1 MFKLR
6 IDTDPEW
13 ATYILGEMDA
23 FLLDH
28 AACERKAAATGSKL
42 ALKYADRLELV
53 EAMQEFV
60 AEETQHFEQVCA
72 LLESRG
78 LKFEGRI
85 KDPYAIGLRKML
97 RSGEPEQLLDRLLL
111 CATIEAR
118 SCERFELLLNVMQ
131 EGPIKELYLELTR
144 SEARHRGLFVRLAK
158 LYFPPKDVDARLDEF
173 LDYEADLIETLP
185 LRPAVH

>member
-6 IDTDPEW
+6 IDTAPEW
-13 ATYILGEMDA
+13 ATYVLGKMDT

-28 AACERKAAATGSKL
+28 AACERKAAATGRKL
-42 ALKYADRLELV
+42 ALKYPERTELV
-53 EAMQEFV
+53 EAMREFV
-60 AEETQHFEQVCA
+60 AEETQHFEQVCG

-78 LKFEGRI
+78 LKFQGKI
-85 KDPYAIGLRKML
+85 KDPYAIALRKML

-111 CATIEAR
+111 CAMIEAR
-118 SCERFELLLNVMQ
+118 SCERFELLLSVME
-131 EGPIKELYLELTR
+131 EGPIKDLYLELTR

-173 LDYEADLIETLP
+173 LDYEARLLETLP
-185 LRPAVH
+185 LRAAVH